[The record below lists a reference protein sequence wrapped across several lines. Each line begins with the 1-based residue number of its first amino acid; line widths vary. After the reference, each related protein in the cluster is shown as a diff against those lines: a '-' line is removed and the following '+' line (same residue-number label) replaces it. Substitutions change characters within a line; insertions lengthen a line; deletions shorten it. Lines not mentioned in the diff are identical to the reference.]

1 MARCHAASSRVTA
14 RTGCEAAAMRWLILL
29 LIFALVFKGLR
40 SWLRVLGLGDL
51 PGDFTIRLFGRELYL
66 PLASIVVLSFVIM
79 LLGSLV

>member
-1 MARCHAASSRVTA
+1 
-14 RTGCEAAAMRWLILL
+14 MRWLILL

-40 SWLRVLGLGDL
+40 SWLRVLGLGNL

-79 LLGSLV
+79 LLGALV

>member
-1 MARCHAASSRVTA
+1 
-14 RTGCEAAAMRWLILL
+14 MRWLILL

-40 SWLRVLGLGDL
+40 GWLRVLGLGNL

-66 PLASIVVLSFVIM
+66 PLASLVVLSFVIM